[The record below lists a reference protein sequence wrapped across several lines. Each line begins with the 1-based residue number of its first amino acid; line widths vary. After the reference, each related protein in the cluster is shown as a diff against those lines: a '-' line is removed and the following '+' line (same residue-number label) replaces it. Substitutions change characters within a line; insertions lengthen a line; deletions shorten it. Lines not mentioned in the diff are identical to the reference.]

1 MGYEPDM
8 TIIFDALTKSC
19 VVSFRGAH
27 KILTGPYK
35 NREQAIAAGEAYCR
49 ANGWEGAPT

>member
-35 NREQAIAAGEAYCR
+35 NRQQAIAAGEAYCR
-49 ANGWEGAPT
+49 ADGWEGAPT